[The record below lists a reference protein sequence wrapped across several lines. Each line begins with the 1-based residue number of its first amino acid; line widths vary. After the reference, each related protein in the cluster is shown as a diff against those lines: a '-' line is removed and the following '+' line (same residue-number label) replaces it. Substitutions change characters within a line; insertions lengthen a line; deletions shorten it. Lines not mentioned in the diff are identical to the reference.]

1 MGDEALDFFSTCI
14 KEFCFELG
22 LEYSFSVLMKVIQ
35 RSMPATH
42 ISINLLEPKTSKIV
56 HLMEFNLTE
65 FSFQE
70 AVQYHNWIPHL
81 NKYKVEVGENSKVYL
96 VGDIKKDPPFWQI
109 VQTQDTFHRALLTME
124 LYHDEHAIYF
134 MGLRAP
140 EAYSFQLH
148 HARLLSYLKNPMAE
162 LVRAL
167 FQNAPEARANLL
179 NTATESQSSQALL
192 ARCRCLSPVL
202 RQVDEVA
209 SANVSVLIEGAS
221 GVGKELV
228 AEALHEGSQ
237 RKGRPFVKVNCGAIP
252 ESLLEAELFGYE
264 RGAFTGAVA
273 AHRGY
278 FEQANGG
285 TLYLDEVGELS
296 SMAQVR
302 LLRVLES
309 REVQRIGSP
318 RRLLLDFRL
327 ITATNKNLE
336 DLVAAGSFRLDLW
349 YRINSYT
356 IRIPG
361 LDHRKEDIP
370 VLARYFCERCAGEI
384 GMDWQP
390 VIEPALMRELVLHEW
405 PGNVRQLRNWME
417 RAMVHTRAAKS
428 SVLLPPREDELP
440 QLEKRMG
447 NTPLFVKEAQ
457 PPTLEELERLYVAWA
472 LNRCNGQVQG
482 TGGASE
488 LLGLKPNTLRSRM
501 AKLGVPFPRQSG

>member
-1 MGDEALDFFSTCI
+1 
-14 KEFCFELG
+14 
-22 LEYSFSVLMKVIQ
+22 
-35 RSMPATH
+35 
-42 ISINLLEPKTSKIV
+42 
-56 HLMEFNLTE
+56 MEFNTSE
-65 FSFQE
+65 FSFE
-70 AVQYHNWIPHL
+70 KSIHNHHSNILPYL
-81 NKYKVEVGENSKVYL
+81 IKYKVEINEDSEIYI
-96 VGDIKKDPPFWQI
+96 VGDIKNDDKLWKI
-109 VQTQDTFHRALLTME
+109 LKEQDTYHRTLLSMK
-124 LYHDEHAIYF
+124 LFDDEDAMYF
-134 MGLRAP
+134 MGLRAIDP
-140 EAYSFQLH
+140 YSFQLH
-148 HARLLSYLKNPMAE
+148 HARLLSYLKRPIGD
-162 LVRAL
+162 LVRSL
-167 FQNAPEARANLL
+167 FPNRSAARVDLL
-179 NTATESQSSQALL
+179 NTATAAESSQALL

-273 AHRGY
+273 AHQGY

-296 SMAQVR
+296 PMAQVR

-318 RRLLLDFRL
+318 RRMLLDFRL

-370 VLARYFCERCAGEI
+370 VLARYFCDRCAGEI

-390 VIEPALMRELVLHEW
+390 VMEPALIRELVLREW

-428 SVLLPPREDELP
+428 PVLLPPREDELP
-440 QLEKRMG
+440 QLEKRLG
-447 NTPLFVKEAQ
+447 NVPLFVKDTE

-482 TGGASE
+482 AGGASE

-501 AKLGVPFPRQSG
+501 GKLGIPFSRRSG